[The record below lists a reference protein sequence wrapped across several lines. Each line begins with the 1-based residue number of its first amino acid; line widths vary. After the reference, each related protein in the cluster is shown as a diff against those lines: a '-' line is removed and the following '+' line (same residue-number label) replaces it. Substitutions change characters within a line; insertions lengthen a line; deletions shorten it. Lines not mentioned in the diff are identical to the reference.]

1 LKEFRELLSRCA
13 FVVVER
19 AKKKAGHV
27 SKPMIAAP
35 KFIYKSFEV
44 HATGPTFYSWALTLR
59 AQPSLPSD
67 ATSLTTREPLH
78 CSKERRTLRD
88 ARVLLITA
96 RHINA

>member
-44 HATGPTFYSWALTLR
+44 HATGPNIPFVSADIAR
-59 AQPSLPSD
+59 AAEPS
-67 ATSLTTREPLH
+67 E
-78 CSKERRTLRD
+78 
-88 ARVLLITA
+88 
-96 RHINA
+96 